1 MLRARSGVNWGME
14 RQMHAHVRE
23 NLEALFQKLNRV
35 QTEYDWAR
43 ARGDAERV
51 SKCRLQLD
59 AITVERDRIIKN
71 VSEVFAAKSKKS
83 QLRPVAS
90 A

>member
-1 MLRARSGVNWGME
+1 
-14 RQMHAHVRE
+14 MHVHARE
-23 NLEALFQKLNRV
+23 NLELLFRKLNRIK
-35 QTEYDWAR
+35 TDYEWAR

-59 AITVERDRIIKN
+59 AITAERDRIIRN
-71 VSEVFAAKSKKS
+71 VSDAFAAKSKQS
-83 QLRPVAS
+83 GSHPTSS